1 MKTTKQLEIMET
13 LNRIA
18 ELETKVNEAKTYN
31 EDGRQ
36 VVVNA
41 CKELYNLIEEDYH
54 DAGADCLL
62 EDMYNDLTSGNFAEP
77 FMCEQKKSKFE
88 LYKTIY
94 INNVLPKLTK

>member
-1 MKTTKQLEIMET
+1 MTT

-18 ELETKVNEAKTYN
+18 ELETQVTNAKTYN
-31 EDGRQ
+31 ADGRQ

-41 CKELYNLIEEDYH
+41 CKELYNLIEEDYNN
-54 DAGADCLL
+54 AGAGVLL
-62 EDMYNDLTSGNFAEP
+62 EDMLTDLTAENFAEP

-94 INNVLPKLTK
+94 INNVLPKLNK